1 MPNFDPLRAVGPK
14 TFISYSFDDAELAT
28 RLDQG
33 LRERGHRVQREDLH
47 SLAGQQ
53 LTSAIRTAI
62 ENADVLVQLLTPAS
76 AQSDWVRQELEM
88 AKAHIAEGHSLLIL
102 PVVLEGIALSD
113 DLADWW
119 HFALDTPDVSDTQ
132 LDQLHAVSQRAL
144 HLLPLAEDDPFCFDQ
159 AALDAAFDTT
169 QAVRPVRIDPDNRIL
184 GWAEDTLEYARAKGF
199 DGFLRQEERYCER
212 LPTLIAHIEA
222 VTGAL
227 IRALADHTATH
238 FNQDADRRRCHHLVL
253 GAFSKVVVGDL
264 VLRAASVAPPS
275 PHPLRTTHATPIKK
289 RDAYFKDPSTI
300 NKPYMDEGYY
310 HGIISGD
317 LLDACHLHGAFDL
330 VRMEIGVEGARP
342 VRLLVPDIM
351 FGSMKETYT
360 QFPIRFDPEG
370 EVLDGHFMHLILWQI
385 AVHACMNY
393 GALTSDGAHDIRDVV
408 GWRREDYDAM
418 GLS

>member
-1 MPNFDPLRAVGPK
+1 MPNFDHVRAVGPK
-14 TFISYSFDDAELAT
+14 TFISYSFDDAELAS

-33 LRERGHRVQREDLH
+33 LRKRGHHIQREDLH

-53 LTSAIRTAI
+53 LTSAIRTGI

-88 AKAHIAEGHSLLIL
+88 AKARIAEGHSLLIL
-102 PVVLEGIALSD
+102 PVVLEDVALSD

-119 HFALDTPDVSDTQ
+119 HFALDTPEISDVQ

-159 AALDAAFDTT
+159 AALDAAFDST
-169 QAVRPVRIDPDNRIL
+169 QAMRSVRIDPDNHIL

-199 DGFLRQEERYCER
+199 DGFLRQEERYSER
-212 LPTLIAHIEA
+212 LPTLIAHVDA

-227 IRALADHTATH
+227 IRALANHTATH
-238 FNQDADRRRCHHLVL
+238 FNQDADRRRCHHRVF
-253 GAFSKVVVGDL
+253 GAFSKVVLGDL

-275 PHPLRTTHATPIKK
+275 PHPLRTTHATPIEK
-289 RDAYFKDPSTI
+289 RGAYFKDQSTI
-300 NKPYMDEGYY
+300 KKPYMDEGYY
-310 HGIISGD
+310 RGIISGD
-317 LLDACHLHGAFDL
+317 LLDACHLHGEFDL
-330 VRMEIGVEGARP
+330 VRMEIGMEGARP

-360 QFPIRFDPEG
+360 QFPIRFDPNG

-385 AVHACMNY
+385 AVHAYFNY
-393 GALTSDGAHDIRDVV
+393 PSPTSDGAEDISEAIS
-408 GWRREDYDAM
+408 WRLEDYDAM